1 MGDAVAGIVLDSSN
15 NIFVAGHV
23 KVALD
28 DQTVTGG
35 NDFFLQKY
43 NQSGIKQ
50 WTKVKGTS
58 DYDQAYGLTI
68 DSSNNLYIFGGY
80 NGANNISDTTFVKYT
95 SDGTFQS
102 VFELDNSSITFDGGR
117 YLAVDSSGNIF
128 TGGGKN
134 VSKYNSSGVIQWQ
147 DNQTSGQGIVLG
159 SEGNIYAVANGVRT
173 TKYKDR
179 NIPVD

>member
-1 MGDAVAGIVLDSSN
+1 DSSN

-80 NGANNISDTTFVKYT
+80 NGANNTNSDTTFVKYT

-102 VFELDNSSITFDGGR
+102 VFELDNSSITFDGGS
-117 YLAVDSSGNIF
+117 YLVVDSSGNIF

-173 TKYKDR
+173 TKYKD
-179 NIPVD
+179 NGTSQWTKTLSS